1 MYIYIYI
8 HINTSHHCNGRS
20 NMQYEKI
27 SLLWLQFQSTAVH
40 WMLQELNRRVFHIWL
55 WSWSVSKRQ
64 RSLLCLDGFFASIC
78 AEAASV
84 GKNNSMVI
92 ALQLGWRLEVVTVGH
107 PVKKVLGVTV
117 RHLPTSVTPN
127 VNPWLINPGSLTV
140 MVPPNNSTWLLTW

>member
-8 HINTSHHCNGRS
+8 KIPHITATDGWTCNTKKSVCCGCNFNRRLLTGCS
-20 NMQYEKI
+20 K
-27 SLLWLQFQSTAVH
+27 SLTAEFFTSGSEVGQFQNGKEVCFA
-40 WMLQELNRRVFHIWL
+40 WM
-55 WSWSVSKRQ
+55 
-64 RSLLCLDGFFASIC
+64 DFFASIC

-140 MVPPNNSTWLLTW
+140 MVPPINSTWLLTW